1 MRSLYI
7 TFLLFFSATL
17 FSQEKILVSNIDE
30 YKTAI
35 KSAVPG
41 TKIVLKN
48 GIWRDIKLEAFGKG
62 TKENPITLKTNIKK
76 VSYGEA
82 PSTYQKIL
90 KEHLIKKLKNYKT
103 AKVEFINEPS
113 KISID
118 HLGDTYSGYR
128 VCLSINERIGDYY
141 KGYRNHFFL
150 INQEQVILHL
160 FDSGLLT
167 IPFEYCVS
175 RDTTNEI
182 YIDDIPDDNIDIT
195 IDKMDSV
202 TISKKKEGR
211 GNTYISCLFNEKE
224 VTYVFNEQQE
234 VFKKL
239 DGLTEA
245 IYSVKFNEAFIVAT
259 YLNDKLTINRVSGNA
274 TLLKDTSVPG
284 TCKLTSKT
292 KF

>member
-1 MRSLYI
+1 MKSAYY
-7 TFLLFFSATL
+7 LLLTML
-17 FSQEKILVSNIDE
+17 LVSCGKI
-30 YKTAI
+30 
-35 KSAVPG
+35 SAPSLISP
-41 TKIVLKN
+41 T
-48 GIWRDIKLEAFGKG
+48 ES
-62 TKENPITLKTNIKK
+62 TNIQK

-82 PSTYQKIL
+82 PSNYQKIL

-182 YIDDIPDDNIDIT
+182 YIDDIPDDNIYIT

-234 VFKKL
+234 IFKKL

-259 YLNDKLTINRVSGNA
+259 YSNDKLTINRVSGNA